1 MAFGLKETLIA
12 IPVMMGLVSPT
23 MAEDFVLRFG
33 PNTVRI
39 GPNGI
44 SVQAPQWALQ
54 FRRSQ
59 GQDYPVYQARSLATH
74 RHLLL
79 LRRLNQTHSGRHHLW
94 LACRRRTAEIT
105 TTCGCCTAASST

>member
-12 IPVMMGLVSPT
+12 IPIMIGLASPSMG
-23 MAEDFVLRFG
+23 EDFVVNLG

-44 SVQAPQWALQ
+44 SVQAPQWTLQ

-59 GQDYPVYQARSLATH
+59 GQDYPVNERVL
-74 RHLLL
+74 
-79 LRRLNQTHSGRHHLW
+79 
-94 LACRRRTAEIT
+94 
-105 TTCGCCTAASST
+105 